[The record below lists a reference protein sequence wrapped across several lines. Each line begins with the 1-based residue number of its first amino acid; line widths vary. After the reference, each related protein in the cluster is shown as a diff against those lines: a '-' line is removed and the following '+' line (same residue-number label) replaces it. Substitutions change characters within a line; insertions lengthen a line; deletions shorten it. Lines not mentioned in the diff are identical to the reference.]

1 MIPNFAPLVGRPV
14 LRWLAWLCC
23 AVACW
28 GAALPALAEPA
39 VVGRIALAVGVI
51 HRIAADGQRVP
62 VKSGD
67 ALRERDRIVTGSD
80 ALAMIVFSDQGRLA
94 LRPDTDV
101 LIKAY
106 RVDPSGAD
114 TQLDLELLRGTVRQI
129 SGKAAQLQ
137 PERYRLNTPIA
148 AIGVRGTDFLVN
160 AEAGTVRTYVHEGTI
175 VIQPPANDCP
185 RLAACPIWAA
195 SNAGD
200 AGALLQIQAGG
211 QIRRF
216 NAGSD
221 EVERIFGV
229 RVASALTG
237 LSRPTAAAS
246 AAGSAGEGVPPS
258 AGSTPSV
265 GAANASTALQQ
276 GQNDN
281 GLSSF
286 ARAASLNAVVS
297 QANAVVISAAIGGAA
312 SGTSSGASTG
322 STTTN
327 TTTAAAP
334 LVPQGLVWA
343 AAAVP
348 STGALSSAAFPMLV
362 PASQVPANRQVTV
375 GELGLYNLWREVGN
389 AQAFASLS
397 GRVSFGLAS
406 GQAVYLPSGGAA
418 VAAELS
424 QGRLDV
430 NFDAATFS
438 TALRLGGGAVPVAQL
453 AVSGQVTSNG
463 FILGRS
469 ADAQQSV
476 AGALTFDGREAG
488 YSFTVAGGAGS
499 YQGITLWGLAPG
511 AAGPSTVASTPVSTT
526 PVGLPTGP
534 AVAAALVPQLL
545 PLPTQL
551 VWGRSS
557 FAPAASPYTLALG
570 YEQAAAGRQV
580 TVGELGEYALW
591 RSIGSAGLATGLKGD
606 FSFGLSAVQA
616 FYTATGG
623 SAQVA
628 TVQEASLNANFNTA
642 VFTTRLVMGGGA
654 VPVATLEASG
664 RINDEG
670 VFTSRNADGSQY
682 VAGAFTVNAQ
692 EAGYLFR
699 MATKGGQ
706 YQGITLWGRKP

>member
-1 MIPNFAPLVGRPV
+1 
-14 LRWLAWLCC
+14 
-23 AVACW
+23 
-28 GAALPALAEPA
+28 
-39 VVGRIALAVGVI
+39 
-51 HRIAADGQRVP
+51 
-62 VKSGD
+62 
-67 ALRERDRIVTGSD
+67 
-80 ALAMIVFSDQGRLA
+80 
-94 LRPDTDV
+94 
-101 LIKAY
+101 
-106 RVDPSGAD
+106 
-114 TQLDLELLRGTVRQI
+114 
-129 SGKAAQLQ
+129 
-137 PERYRLNTPIA
+137 
-148 AIGVRGTDFLVN
+148 
-160 AEAGTVRTYVHEGTI
+160 
-175 VIQPPANDCP
+175 
-185 RLAACPIWAA
+185 
-195 SNAGD
+195 
-200 AGALLQIQAGG
+200 
-211 QIRRF
+211 
-216 NAGSD
+216 
-221 EVERIFGV
+221 
-229 RVASALTG
+229 
-237 LSRPTAAAS
+237 
-246 AAGSAGEGVPPS
+246 
-258 AGSTPSV
+258 
-265 GAANASTALQQ
+265 
-276 GQNDN
+276 
-281 GLSSF
+281 
-286 ARAASLNAVVS
+286 
-297 QANAVVISAAIGGAA
+297 
-312 SGTSSGASTG
+312 
-322 STTTN
+322 
-327 TTTAAAP
+327 
-334 LVPQGLVWA
+334 
-343 AAAVP
+343 
-348 STGALSSAAFPMLV
+348 MLV